1 MGDSRNVINAR
12 RHINIRDAAI
22 NCGLPIFHINYMYL
36 TTDVCTESMP
46 FDSQPLRPR
55 TVIQQFQMYRVRM
68 KGHQKMVNRHIET
81 IYNQIQ

>member
-46 FDSQPLRPR
+46 FDSQPLRPQNCYP
-55 TVIQQFQMYRVRM
+55 TLGLEGFA
-68 KGHQKMVNRHIET
+68 NE
-81 IYNQIQ
+81 

>member
-55 TVIQQFQMYRVRM
+55 TVIQQ
-68 KGHQKMVNRHIET
+68 HQLCLFRRLLP
-81 IYNQIQ
+81 